1 MSSLLELLLDLEV
14 TVEISG
20 LRIRGYLVAVS
31 ESRKGKDH
39 RPYVLVLETPAEQH
53 LVRGWDIIREWRS
66 REYGPG

>member
-1 MSSLLELLLDLEV
+1 MSSLLELLLDREV

-39 RPYVLVLETPAEQH
+39 QPYVLMLETPVGQH
-53 LVRGWDIIREWRS
+53 LVRGLGQNRF
-66 REYGPG
+66 

>member
-1 MSSLLELLLDLEV
+1 MSNLVWALVNREV

-39 RPYVLVLETPAEQH
+39 QPYVLVLETPAGQH
-53 LVRGWDIIREWRS
+53 LVRGWDKIVFEER
-66 REYGPG
+66 P

>member
-1 MSSLLELLLDLEV
+1 MSSLLELLLDREV

-39 RPYVLVLETPAEQH
+39 QPYVLMLETPAGQRC
-53 LVRGWDIIREWRS
+53 LLRGWDKIVFEGR
-66 REYGPG
+66 P